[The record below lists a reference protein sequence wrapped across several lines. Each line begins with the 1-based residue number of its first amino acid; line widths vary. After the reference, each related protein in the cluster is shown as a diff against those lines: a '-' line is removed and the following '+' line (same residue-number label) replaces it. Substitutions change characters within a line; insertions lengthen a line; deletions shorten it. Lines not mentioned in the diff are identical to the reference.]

1 MGHPVGFRLTGSKK
15 NWGLTSFWQFVRPA
29 TALTAPFENRTVAV
43 ATNTLKR
50 CLLFAAF
57 VGAPIAIYAQS
68 VDTMVEVPTNAHKSA
83 IIEIPN
89 ARQNVADNSDDN
101 VPMAGEY
108 KSTKNVVEQEKETC
122 WNWAV
127 DFSYASEYNFRGT
140 DLTPG
145 TGALFMNAEVSK
157 WNFTAGI
164 TEIRQVGTARADSWS
179 MGEGGGGGGQSRGGG
194 AFAGLFNMFPET
206 TQRMFNE
213 IDVFLNYHISLRWVD
228 LAVGNVGFFI
238 HREAVTKVEST
249 FLGLPF
255 LNFPAPTVGDE
266 QFDRLFARLSTSKIP
281 YVVPSITYYQTI
293 YNDGSDGHALLG
305 LHKKLFELTGV
316 KFPFFIGPLHRNT
329 ELGGYFEG
337 QLRGDFR
344 VSDWLTI
351 NPYGKISYSLDDRV
365 EPIDNPQTFHELIR
379 GHSLSD
385 WNVVQAGLELPIH
398 LLHFVGTSS
407 VPCAPPDVNV
417 YLVPFGWYS
426 HHISEPTPGTDRDEE
441 WGGVKLT
448 VTF

>member
-1 MGHPVGFRLTGSKK
+1 
-15 NWGLTSFWQFVRPA
+15 LTSFCQFVRPA
-29 TALTAPFENRTVAV
+29 TALTALFENKAVAV
-43 ATNTLKR
+43 ATKTLKR
-50 CLLFAAF
+50 CVLFAAF
-57 VGAPIAIYAQS
+57 VGATLAIYAQG
-68 VDTMVEVPTNAHKSA
+68 VDTIVEVPTTAHRSA
-83 IIEIPN
+83 LIEIPT
-89 ARQNVADNSDDN
+89 ARQNPADNSGDN

-108 KSTKNVVEQEKETC
+108 KSTKNVVEEQKPVC
-122 WNWAV
+122 WDWAV

-179 MGEGGGGGGQSRGGG
+179 MGESGGGGSQSGG
-194 AFAGLFNMFPET
+194 AAKANFGFAGLFDMFPET

-228 LAVGNVGFFI
+228 LTVGNIGFFI

-293 YNDGSDGHALLG
+293 YNDGSDGHA
-305 LHKKLFELTGV
+305 
-316 KFPFFIGPLHRNT
+316 
-329 ELGGYFEG
+329 
-337 QLRGDFR
+337 
-344 VSDWLTI
+344 
-351 NPYGKISYSLDDRV
+351 
-365 EPIDNPQTFHELIR
+365 
-379 GHSLSD
+379 
-385 WNVVQAGLELPIH
+385 
-398 LLHFVGTSS
+398 
-407 VPCAPPDVNV
+407 
-417 YLVPFGWYS
+417 
-426 HHISEPTPGTDRDEE
+426 
-441 WGGVKLT
+441 
-448 VTF
+448 